1 MCFSGWSKNRVRLTL
16 LDGLF
21 PVRYSST
28 KVVINGLPESIRGC
42 PAKLTSY
49 RLDMQHSNEE
59 RVLSIAAC
67 QKLQKIDRQR
77 YILDLSQ
84 EEIAL
89 LDHIDRSTTTVVMG
103 HEGTFHA
110 TVGVKEHGIYLL
122 VLEAH

>member
-1 MCFSGWSKNRVRLTL
+1 M

-59 RVLSIAAC
+59 RVLSSAAC

-84 EEIAL
+84 EEVAL
-89 LDHIDRSTTTVVMG
+89 LDHIDRSTTTVEVAQD
-103 HEGTFHA
+103 GTFHA
-110 TVGVKEHGIYLL
+110 TVDVEEHGIYLL